1 MDSRT
6 EFLHLKGMDTTNG
19 RADEGAP
26 GMNPAAPGAPLGA
39 EAFDGSKIEFPV
51 SFDLRTIY
59 VLADGAGIQVDVENI
74 LARHGVECS
83 MTQGDRKPGAKYGR
97 FGARVTFTTREQMH
111 AVYAEIGALPYIK
124 GVF

>member
-1 MDSRT
+1 
-6 EFLHLKGMDTTNG
+6 MDTTNE
-19 RADEGAP
+19 RAGEGAP
-26 GMNPAAPGAPLGA
+26 GMNPVAPGTRPDAD
-39 EAFDGSKIEFPV
+39 AFDGSKIEFPV

-59 VLADGAGIQVDVENI
+59 VLAEGATVRVDVESI
-74 LARHGVECS
+74 LARHGVACS

-97 FGARVTFTTREQMH
+97 FGARVTFATREQMH